1 MPTVIDSLVIL
12 LGLDSKDVDAKA
24 PGVHSKLADFEKDAE
39 KAQKSTKGL
48 GSELTNVSSKLGAF
62 LAVLGGTVAVRAFI
76 KDTIETNTQLY
87 FLSRNLDINTQKL
100 FAWGAAAQE
109 IGGSKMSVQN
119 FFRSVAQMQGQM
131 AIGQTPQL
139 LPLFARLGINFNED
153 PNKLM
158 LDLSK
163 KFAEITKARGRQFAY
178 GFGVSS
184 GLSEDMINL
193 ILQGP
198 KALQDSQAR
207 DKRFAPTDKEAES
220 ATRLKRV
227 MTDLELQ
234 FLKIGYDIL
243 YKVTPYL
250 EKFFKVLQQIG
261 AWAQGHEKIVAIIAG
276 IAAALAGVAALGTAL
291 GGVALAWG
299 ALMGAITAAMPALA
313 VVGLVAALGAAILLL
328 WQDYKVWS
336 EGGKSAFNWGYF
348 AAAIDACSDAWKTLS
363 ERIESATDS
372 FSKWAEKYSGYS
384 VGQRL
389 REKSDVW
396 LAKHPLL
403 PWGQENQK
411 THSLAHAIA
420 IKEGFYNQ
428 GKEQNI
434 PQRAHNPGDIEYGD
448 FALAHGATGF
458 VLAKG
463 GKKIATFADDKAGF
477 NAMYAL
483 LGSKSYAGLSPEQV
497 ISKWQTGSYSSLLNG
512 VPNAAGIPASVS
524 SIATSNSST
533 HDNSRTTHIGTI
545 NIQNPANSPAMTP
558 SMARGMDWS
567 TLLTQQNFGLMP

>member
-1 MPTVIDSLVIL
+1 MPTIIESLIVT

-24 PGVHSKLADFEKDAE
+24 PGVRRKLSDFEKDAD
-39 KAQKSTKGL
+39 KAQKSTKGF
-48 GSELTNVSSKLGAF
+48 GNELTNVSSKLGSF
-62 LAVLGGTVAVRAFI
+62 LAVLGGAVAVRAFV

-109 IGGSKMSVQN
+109 IGGSKVSVQN

-153 PNKLM
+153 PDKLM

-163 KFAEITKARGRQFAY
+163 KFAEITKSRGRQFAY

-184 GLSEDMINL
+184 GLSEDMMNL

-198 KALQDSQAR
+198 KALQNAQAR
-207 DKRFAPTDKEAES
+207 DKRFSPTDRETES

-227 MTDLELQ
+227 LTDLQLQ

-261 AWAQGHEKIVAIIAG
+261 AWAQSHEKIVAIIAG

-299 ALMGAITAAMPALA
+299 ALIGAITAAMPALA
-313 VVGLVAALGAAILLL
+313 VVGLVVALGSAILLL
-328 WQDYKVWS
+328 WQDYQVWC
-336 EGGKSAFNWGYF
+336 EGGKSAFNWGDF
-348 AAAIDACSDAWKTLS
+348 AAGIDACSESWKTLS

-372 FSKWAEKYSGYS
+372 FNKWAEKYSPSS
-384 VGQRL
+384 VGEHL
-389 REKSDVW
+389 REKFDSFMGNTKFQGPRDYF
-396 LAKHPLL
+396 LGDL
-403 PWGQENQK
+403 
-411 THSLAHAIA
+411 IA
-420 IKEGFYNQ
+420 GKEGFYAPEKDGLKNV
-428 GKEQNI
+428 

-448 FALAHGATGF
+448 FARSHGATGF

-463 GKKIATFADDKAGF
+463 GKKIATFVDDKAGF

-483 LGSKSYAGLSPEQV
+483 LGSKSYAGLSQDQV
-497 ISKWQTGSYSSLLNG
+497 ISKWQTGSYSSLLDG
-512 VPNAAGIPASVS
+512 IPNAAGVPASVS
-524 SIATSNSST
+524 SVATSSSST
-533 HDNSRTTHIGTI
+533 HDNSRTTHINTI